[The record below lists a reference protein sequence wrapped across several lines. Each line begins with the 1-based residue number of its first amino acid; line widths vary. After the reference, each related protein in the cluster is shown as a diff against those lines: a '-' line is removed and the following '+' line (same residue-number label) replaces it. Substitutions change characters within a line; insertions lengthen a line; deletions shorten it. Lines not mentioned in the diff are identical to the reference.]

1 MYLQAVRFFPYFTEE
16 SLFMGDSIVVSD
28 NTASNAGS
36 AARNAAGNAFL
47 AEVNGK
53 PRPTQ
58 PEASKPPEGL
68 VVVCDGKTCVPFST
82 DKSGDSNSALF
93 VKDNFPTFDRN
104 SNGYVEKDEALYW
117 RNKFENG
124 SPAWKMS
131 NDIATN
137 NQAVSNRSDDQL
149 FYENGISVK
158 DLDSVLNLAAR
169 DPKALSSEERALL
182 RSLDWKSREKKS
194 K

>member
-1 MYLQAVRFFPYFTEE
+1 MDDV
-16 SLFMGDSIVVSD
+16 IVVAD
-28 NTASNAGS
+28 NTTSNARS
-36 AARNAAGNAFL
+36 AASNAAGNAFL

-53 PRPTQ
+53 PSPAQ

-82 DKSGDSNSALF
+82 DKSGDSNAALF

-117 RNKFENG
+117 RNKFDNG

-137 NQAVSNRSDDQL
+137 NQAVAGRSDDQL
-149 FYENGISVK
+149 FFENGISVK
-158 DLDSVLNLAAR
+158 DLDSVLSLAAR
-169 DPKALSSEERALL
+169 DPKALSADERALL